1 MARPPTAAGPVDTA
15 ERLPA
20 DERRRAL
27 LDVAKL
33 LVTEVG
39 PGRVTVGAVADRAH
53 VTRALVYKHFANK
66 DDLLRA
72 LYRREARGLD
82 GHIRACVEAAPD
94 GFETK
99 LRAFI
104 GATLDAVE
112 EHGPFFTP
120 LREVGADGTS
130 RRDQRDR
137 DRRTVGWFAE
147 RAARDFAID
156 PHTARS
162 VIAVLFTGIRS
173 LLSQMRSRPGP
184 AQRRFLLD
192 TYVEMTMGA
201 LDRLAGGEPSPDAAD
216 PHRATEET
224 AIDGS
229 VGARAAPGASG
240 RR

>member
-1 MARPPTAAGPVDTA
+1 MQPVLARRSGMARPPSASDRIDPA
-15 ERLPA
+15 ERLSA
-20 DERRRAL
+20 DERRTAL
-27 LDVAKL
+27 LDVAKA
-33 LVTEVG
+33 LVAEVG

-72 LYRREARGLD
+72 LYRREARRLD
-82 GHIRACVEAAPD
+82 AHIRACVEAAPD
-94 GFETK
+94 GFEPK

-147 RAARDFAID
+147 RASHDFGID
-156 PHTARS
+156 IRTARS
-162 VIAVLFTGIRS
+162 VIAVLFSGIRS
-173 LLSQMRSRPGP
+173 LLSQMRSRPGA

-201 LDRLAGGEPSPDAAD
+201 LDR
-216 PHRATEET
+216 
-224 AIDGS
+224 
-229 VGARAAPGASG
+229 VGAGAASSDRRA
-240 RR
+240 

>member
-1 MARPPTAAGPVDTA
+1 MHRPGRAVVTA
-15 ERLPA
+15 ERLSA
-20 DERRRAL
+20 DDRRRAL
-27 LDVAKL
+27 LDVAKV

-72 LYRREARGLD
+72 LYRREAQRLD

-94 GFETK
+94 GFEPK

-120 LREVGADGTS
+120 LREVGADATS

-137 DRRTVGWFAE
+137 DRRTVGWFAG
-147 RAARDFAID
+147 RAARDFGID

-184 AQRRFLLD
+184 SQRQFLLD

-201 LDRLAGGEPSPDAAD
+201 LERLAGSQASPAPDA
-216 PHRATEET
+216 P
-224 AIDGS
+224 
-229 VGARAAPGASG
+229 
-240 RR
+240 RRDE